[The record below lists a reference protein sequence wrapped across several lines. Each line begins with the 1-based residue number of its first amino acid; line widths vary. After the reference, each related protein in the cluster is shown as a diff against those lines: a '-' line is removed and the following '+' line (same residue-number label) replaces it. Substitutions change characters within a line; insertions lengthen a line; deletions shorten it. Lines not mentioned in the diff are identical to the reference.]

1 MKYFFIL
8 FLATMIG
15 CSNSHFQAEKE
26 TIDELITQYDS
37 LLNAINSVDINSAK
51 PNLQKYNA
59 SLEYSKTQLS
69 TEKKPSL
76 KTMNFMNDMKLMKR
90 QFKNASKTKNNLIS
104 NSVRNQEQLDN
115 LITDIEN
122 RIFEKDELE
131 LILSREKQAFKE
143 LSESLMNFE
152 KSFKNAE
159 SRFDSLYV
167 LSKTFQ
173 YN

>member
-1 MKYFFIL
+1 
-8 FLATMIG
+8 
-15 CSNSHFQAEKE
+15 
-26 TIDELITQYDS
+26 
-37 LLNAINSVDINSAK
+37 
-51 PNLQKYNA
+51 
-59 SLEYSKTQLS
+59 
-69 TEKKPSL
+69 
-76 KTMNFMNDMKLMKR
+76 MKR

-104 NSVRNQEQLDN
+104 NSVRNQEQLNN

-167 LSKTFQ
+167 LSKNFQ